1 MSYPTSSLKPLPK
14 AFCGPPLRRSAR
26 IIARDVA
33 RENRTPEEIQATL
46 YSFKQ
51 MNARTL
57 NDVNQRMQNNFDRFE
72 ELVKERT
79 ASGTEYH
86 TFLRKLY
93 LEKIATFR
101 HCYFIHFCFA
111 VDTIKGLTEIK
122 GSIPCVV
129 MAEGIEKSLHDF
141 VDSLRCD
148 LENGY
153 VMNNIVIPY
162 CDSKIKLLRDH
173 M

>member
-1 MSYPTSSLKPLPK
+1 MKRKPTVCTFNPHLQPLHE
-14 AFCGPPLRRSAR
+14 AQVS
-26 IIARDVA
+26 
-33 RENRTPEEIQATL
+33 
-46 YSFKQ
+46 
-51 MNARTL
+51 
-57 NDVNQRMQNNFDRFE
+57 
-72 ELVKERT
+72 
-79 ASGTEYH
+79 
-86 TFLRKLY
+86 
-93 LEKIATFR
+93 
-101 HCYFIHFCFA
+101 
-111 VDTIKGLTEIK
+111 TIKGLTEIK

-129 MAEGIEKSLHDF
+129 MAEGIGKSLHDF